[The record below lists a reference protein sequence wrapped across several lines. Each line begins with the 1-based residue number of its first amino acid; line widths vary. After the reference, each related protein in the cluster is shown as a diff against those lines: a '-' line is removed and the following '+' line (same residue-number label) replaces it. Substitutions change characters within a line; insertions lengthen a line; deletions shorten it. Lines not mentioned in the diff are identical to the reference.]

1 MDQRTQREPAVRA
14 GLKVLMVAPTSFFN
28 DYGGHIRILEE
39 TLTLQSLGHQ
49 VTIVTYYMGQEVDG
63 VNIQRTRALPWRP
76 DYEVGSSRHK
86 VAFDAYLAAKV
97 LKLGWQLRPDI
108 VHGHMH
114 EGALIGGLVARLLR
128 VPAVF
133 DYQGSLTGEMVDHGF
148 LDPKGRYYSWMRRLE
163 RFICHLPDA
172 ILTSS
177 ERAQQNLSQEF
188 GVKTTVIHALPD
200 CVDMER
206 FNPEK
211 MDSGQKLELKRS
223 LDIPAERNVV
233 AYLGLLAD
241 YQGIPQLIEAAAK
254 LVQDGADIHFLV
266 MGYPKVNYY
275 RQMAQAAGVA
285 DRMTFTGRISY
296 EEAPKLLSLGDMAV
310 SAKVSATEG
319 SGKVL
324 NYMAMA
330 QPVVASDTPV
340 HREYLD
346 SLGIYGPPG
355 DADGLV
361 RGFKWLIEDASRA
374 KALGK
379 QLQQRARKK
388 YSWREAGE
396 RIDALYRRLVG
407 QTERLPEG

>member
-1 MDQRTQREPAVRA
+1 MIDPHGPAEGR

-39 TLTLQSLGHQ
+39 ALALERLGHH
-49 VTIVTYYMGQEVDG
+49 VVVATYYMGNDVDG
-63 VNIQRTRALPWRP
+63 VDVRRTQALPWHP

-86 VAFDAYLAAKV
+86 IAFDAFLAPKV
-97 LKLGWQLRPDI
+97 LQLGLQLRPDI

-128 VPAVF
+128 IPVVF

-148 LDPKGRYYSWMRRLE
+148 LDPEGAYYRWMRRLE

-177 ERAQQNLSQEF
+177 IRAEQNLSNDF
-188 GVKTTVIHALPD
+188 GVEGDLIHALPD
-200 CVDMER
+200 CVDIGR
-206 FNPEK
+206 FDPGK
-211 MDSGQKLELKRS
+211 LDSGQKGQLKQS
-223 LDIPAERNVV
+223 LGIPAERTVI

-241 YQGIPQLIEAAAK
+241 YQGIPQVVEAAAK
-254 LVQDGADIHFLV
+254 LARDGANVHFLM
-266 MGYPKVNYY
+266 MGYPRVEVYQ
-275 RQMAQAAGVA
+275 QMAREAGVA
-285 DRMTFTGRISY
+285 ERMTFTGKMSY
-296 EEAPKLLSLGDMAV
+296 QDAPTYLALGDMAV

-324 NYMAMA
+324 NYMAMG
-330 QPVVASDTPV
+330 QPVVASDTAV

-361 RGFKWLIEDASRA
+361 RGFKWLLADEA
-374 KALGK
+374 
-379 QLQQRARKK
+379 RARELGDRLRRRAEQK
-388 YSWREAGE
+388 YSWQAAGR
-396 RIDALYRRLVG
+396 RIEALYRYL
-407 QTERLPEG
+407 LA